1 MTTVLSLL
9 GRCGIGS
16 TQHAAVNDI
25 IDDEPQSTNPQTAR
39 VTMMPSLG
47 ISCIAPSGKYQPITQ
62 DTVTVMLE
70 KAVPQLLEC
79 ISRDSDSDGAG
90 TNNNGADLSQ
100 KQLAQKKTDALQQLH
115 DLTKKGNEINRVP
128 LLSSQKWD
136 ILHVLSAA
144 LLQIQTADKEM
155 NSDQRLICWTL
166 NNLSIPYENKAIM
179 SQSTLLFQ
187 ALGSIIDQNSP
198 CTYLC
203 IICFMNLTFL
213 AEAIDPVVY
222 YAVPTTKFEGVIS
235 TQDGNLSEKSR
246 HVLENPSSLVR
257 VLERMMISNTAYL
270 AGGVTSV
277 QGEAVRWTCGLVRNI
292 TFATQGLD
300 EIDVLSGSSGRQGL
314 VDNSAIEE
322 ICTLLSQTEI
332 PRLIVGCVRDSTN
345 PTVKWT
351 KDSLEDICL
360 GVICQLAQWPS
371 SRDEL
376 KRAGAVQSLEKV
388 EG

>member
-1 MTTVLSLL
+1 MTTALSLL

-16 TQHAAVNDI
+16 NQNTAINDI
-25 IDDEPQSTNPQTAR
+25 VDDEPQPTNTQTAR
-39 VTMMPSLG
+39 PMMPSLS
-47 ISCIAPSGKYQPITQ
+47 ISCIAPSKKYQPITQ
-62 DTVTVMLE
+62 DSISVLLE
-70 KAVPQLLEC
+70 KTVPQLLEC
-79 ISRDSDSDGAG
+79 ISGDGAG
-90 TNNNGADLSQ
+90 MSAGLSQ
-100 KQLAQKKTDALQQLH
+100 KQSAQKKADALQQLH
-115 DLTKKGNEINRVP
+115 DLTKKGNEVNRLP
-128 LLSSQKWD
+128 LLSSKKWN
-136 ILHVLSAA
+136 ILQVLSTA
-144 LLQIQTADKEM
+144 LLQIQTTDKEM

-166 NNLSIPYENKAIM
+166 NNLSIPYENKAVM
-179 SQSTLLFQ
+179 SQSSLLFQ

-203 IICFMNLTFL
+203 IICFMNLTFW
-213 AEAIDPVVY
+213 AEAIESVVY
-222 YAVPTTKFEGVIS
+222 YAIPTTKFEGVIS
-235 TQDGNLSEKSR
+235 TQNDYLSEKSR

-257 VLERMMISNTAYL
+257 ALERMMISNTAL
-270 AGGVTSV
+270 LGGKDTSV
-277 QGEAVRWTCGLVRNI
+277 QGQAIRWACGLVRNA
-292 TFATQGLD
+292 TFANQGLD
-300 EIDVLSGSSGRQGL
+300 ENDVLSGSSGRRGI

-332 PRLIVGCVRDSTN
+332 PRLIVGYVRDSTN

-371 SRDEL
+371 SREEL